1 MGDSFW
7 KLNNPF
13 DLYLPLIAIQLSLM
27 ISINHILMF
36 ILRLLHQPRFVAK
49 VIAAGIILGPTLIQT
64 VNVSDKIFTFED
76 NYVVENFANLGLTY
90 YMFLV
95 GLEMDVSALRHIGK
109 KSLSISFVGNL
120 VPLVAGGGLY
130 FVPIRGVA
138 GGVGESLPMG
148 AMFWAISLSNSSFP
162 DLARILSNVKLLHT
176 DLGRLALTSAFVSA
190 WIFLV
195 ITINFYDLHKFYMAA
210 IPTTIFLLACWFLLR
225 PAAVAIC
232 GFIADACGAHSM
244 IGGFMLGLIIPHGDT
259 AVDIMER
266 IQGFVNQVMLPTF
279 FLLNGR
285 RSNLIS
291 LALSTRS
298 INLLLVTIG
307 ASSSNIIS
315 TLLICLFQ
323 GVPSTEALAL
333 GGLLNTKGVL
343 SLIVLNEG
351 RSMKALIENN
361 LTAGYRQCSIRCNGV
376 HNIVNGVYK
385 QRTMQR
391 NDPNKKLRIL
401 TCIHSTRNLS
411 GIINLLQLSNATRRS
426 PICVF
431 AVHLVQLTGTGSA
444 SAMLIVQDSQKTST
458 IIRNSKNK
466 NYSPLLRAESDQ
478 IINAFENFERA
489 NEAAVTMHPLTVVSP
504 YSTMHEDIFQIA
516 EDRHVAFILA
526 PYHKLP
532 TADGRLR
539 NDNVSIRQL
548 NQNLLNS
555 APCSIGILVDRGVGP
570 SIQGN
575 STEFDK
581 SKFRIAMFFIGR
593 PDDHEA
599 LSYATR
605 MAEKSGVTL
614 TVVRFLQ
621 AKEENTENDQSSE
634 DITESTDKVSEIDDD
649 FINEFRFKTMCEEH
663 LSYQEKTVNSGD
675 ELMECASSNY
685 NKNDLYIVGFRDG
698 VKSKITREL
707 SNLSTSPELGAIG
720 ETLVTTRATERASVL
735 VMQQSAIDQLR
746 TGSRRHKAQYGKMI
760 WASPVLNPDYEAYAR
775 TYNL

>member
-1 MGDSFW
+1 MKNATMGDSFW

-27 ISINHILMF
+27 ISITHILMF
-36 ILRLLHQPRFVAK
+36 ILRPLHQPRFVAK
-49 VIAAGIILGPTLIQT
+49 VTAAGIILGPTLIQT

-109 KSLSISFVGNL
+109 KSLSISVVGNL

-210 IPTTIFLLACWFLLR
+210 IPTTIILLACWFLLR
-225 PAAVAIC
+225 P
-232 GFIADACGAHSM
+232 DACGAHSM

-291 LALSTRS
+291 LALSTRW

-323 GVPSTEALAL
+323 GVPSREALAL

-351 RSMKALIENN
+351 RSMKAIDNVVFVVMVCITLLMASTSKGQCKEMIQTKNFEFSHAFIQHETSPASSIYFNF
-361 LTAGYRQCSIRCNGV
+361 LMPPGDPPYASSPCTWCSLLVLEVLLPCLLFKIHKRLVLLLETA
-376 HNIVNGVYK
+376 
-385 QRTMQR
+385 
-391 NDPNKKLRIL
+391 
-401 TCIHSTRNLS
+401 
-411 GIINLLQLSNATRRS
+411 
-426 PICVF
+426 
-431 AVHLVQLTGTGSA
+431 
-444 SAMLIVQDSQKTST
+444 KTT
-458 IIRNSKNK
+458 IT
-466 NYSPLLRAESDQ
+466 SPLLRAESDQ

-539 NDNVSIRQL
+539 NDNVSIHQL

-593 PDDHEA
+593 PGDHEA

-634 DITESTDKVSEIDDD
+634 DITESTDKVSEIDDN
-649 FINEFRFKTMCEEH
+649 FINKFRFKTMCEEH

-675 ELMECASSNY
+675 ELMECVSSNY
-685 NKNDLYIVGFRDG
+685 NKNDLYIVGCRDG

-707 SNLSTSPELGAIG
+707 SNLSTSPEVGAIG

-735 VMQQSAIDQLR
+735 VVQQSAIGQLR
-746 TGSRRHKAQYGKMI
+746 TGSRRQKAQYGKKI